1 MSSDNLVPF
10 RWPAAWTDP
19 ASLQF
24 LAGSPINCLLLDSIG
39 GAAPIVAALEEQA
52 RTRGAAETGG
62 PTGGAPG
69 PSARD
74 GERRRGSAEDAL
86 AGRRIRIFV
95 AENGRPVINLQIPLA
110 AAGFAIDQ
118 VPGLSPDH
126 RSSIVEAIQTGMTGP
141 ILEVSDHG
149 DEVRIVI
156 E

>member
-1 MSSDNLVPF
+1 MSGELEALLKLVSEGKLT
-10 RWPAAWTDP
+10 AEE
-19 ASLQF
+19 
-24 LAGSPINCLLLDSIG
+24 
-39 GAAPIVAALEEQA
+39 AAPIVAALEEQA
-52 RTRGAAETGG
+52 RT
-62 PTGGAPG
+62 GGAEAADGRRGGATGPG
-69 PSARD
+69 ARD
-74 GERRRGSAEDAL
+74 AARRSGSAQDAL

-126 RSSIVEAIQTGMTGP
+126 RSRIVEAIQTGMPGP

>member
-1 MSSDNLVPF
+1 MSGELEALLKLVSEGKLT
-10 RWPAAWTDP
+10 AEE
-19 ASLQF
+19 
-24 LAGSPINCLLLDSIG
+24 
-39 GAAPIVAALEEQA
+39 AAPIVAALEDAQQREA
-52 RTRGAAETGG
+52 PPAGRHAGG
-62 PTGGAPG
+62 SEPRPREEVRRSGGA
-69 PSARD
+69 R
-74 GERRRGSAEDAL
+74 EAL

-95 AENGRPVINLQIPLA
+95 AENGRQVINLQIPLA

-126 RSSIVEAIQTGMTGP
+126 RSRIVEAIQTGMTGP

>member
-1 MSSDNLVPF
+1 MSGELEALLKLVSEGKLT
-10 RWPAAWTDP
+10 AEE
-19 ASLQF
+19 
-24 LAGSPINCLLLDSIG
+24 
-39 GAAPIVAALEEQA
+39 AAPIVAALEAQTEKDGSSTAAGRA
-52 RTRGAAETGG
+52 RQSEPR
-62 PTGGAPG
+62 P
-69 PSARD
+69 RD
-74 GERRRGSAEDAL
+74 EVRRAGTAQEAL
-86 AGRRIRIFV
+86 ADRRIRIFV

-126 RSSIVEAIQTGMTGP
+126 RSRIVEAIQTGMTGP

>member
-1 MSSDNLVPF
+1 MSGELV
-10 RWPAAWTDP
+10 A
-19 ASLQF
+19 
-24 LAGSPINCLLLDSIG
+24 LLKLVSEG
-39 GAAPIVAALEEQA
+39 KLTAEEAAPIVAALEAQSE
-52 RTRGAAETGG
+52 RGGFSDSAGRPWPAESR
-62 PTGGAPG
+62 P
-69 PSARD
+69 R
-74 GERRRGSAEDAL
+74 GEARRGGTAQEVL

-95 AENGRPVINLQIPLA
+95 AENGSPVINLQIPLA

-126 RSSIVEAIQTGMTGP
+126 RSRIVEAIQTGMTGP

>member
-1 MSSDNLVPF
+1 MSGELEALLKLVSEGKLT
-10 RWPAAWTDP
+10 AEE
-19 ASLQF
+19 
-24 LAGSPINCLLLDSIG
+24 
-39 GAAPIVAALEEQA
+39 AAPIVAALEDAQRREAHSAGQGTARSESQA
-52 RTRGAAETGG
+52 REEVRR
-62 PTGGAPG
+62 PG
-69 PSARD
+69 RAQ
-74 GERRRGSAEDAL
+74 DAL

-95 AENGRPVINLQIPLA
+95 AENGRQVINLQIPLA

-126 RSSIVEAIQTGMTGP
+126 RSRIVEAIQTGMTGP

>member
-1 MSSDNLVPF
+1 MSGELEALLKLVSEG
-10 RWPAAWTDP
+10 RLTAEE
-19 ASLQF
+19 
-24 LAGSPINCLLLDSIG
+24 
-39 GAAPIVAALEEQA
+39 AAPIVAALEEKTQPEA
-52 RTRGAAETGG
+52 RGSAGRRQDPAPDSRASAEG
-62 PTGGAPG
+62 
-69 PSARD
+69 
-74 GERRRGSAEDAL
+74 RRGSAQDLL

-95 AENGRPVINLQIPLA
+95 AENGRPVVNIQIPLA

-126 RSSIVEAIQTGMTGP
+126 RSRIVEAIQSGMTGP